1 MDEGTGNP
9 ALSPLW
15 AKNNSAAESELI
27 VDIIV
32 WVSKSFDQ
40 VALIKSEA
48 KGGKSVALGTG
59 RHISKIPD
67 EWFYL
72 LCPDK
77 DSPISSPERWVQLI

>member
-1 MDEGTGNP
+1 MDEGTGNL
-9 ALSPLW
+9 ALSPLR

-32 WVSKSFDQ
+32 WASKSFDQ
-40 VALIKSEA
+40 AALIKAEA
-48 KGGKSVALGTG
+48 KGGRLVALGKV
-59 RHISKIPD
+59 RHITKIPD

-77 DSPISSPERWVQLI
+77 DSPIASPERWVQLI